1 MMRMKQH
8 CRVNPNNTSV
18 ADFDNYPRDNNPPH
32 SPSEYHNEDDEKQVL
47 FIKIQLLTSRDGGE
61 DDDRWIR

>member
-1 MMRMKQH
+1 MKH
-8 CRVNPNNTSV
+8 RRVNPNNTSV

-47 FIKIQLLTSRDGGE
+47 FIKIQLLTSRDGG
-61 DDDRWIR
+61 RG